1 MPTFNVAAFVG
12 FSAAVLSSVIESVG
26 DYLAAARSCEVPPPP
41 QHAVSRGVLLEG
53 IGSVLSGAY
62 GAGHA
67 TATYSGNIALLSL
80 CRVGWALHAQSL
92 SGRLGTACSVSVG

>member
-1 MPTFNVAAFVG
+1 MPSFNLAAFLG

-41 QHAVSRGVLLEG
+41 QHAVSRGIFLEG

-80 CRVGWALHAQSL
+80 CRMGVDVFLKY
-92 SGRLGTACSVSVG
+92 